1 MVSNARLILC
11 NLHVVIFLQVV
22 AGGGEKVW
30 GYTHDRCKV
39 HWKCMFPFYC
49 ELMLAAIQKSNYT
62 RTNLQA
68 EIPPG
73 EARTR
78 WKPWLITLCC
88 TGLSLTSSSLTDTQT
103 DSKQVKRERN
113 ALTCTELSSGSVFS
127 QSGQLQHEAFK
138 QAVTRLQQSSWTIMS
153 WTFWA
158 QSISSYQRQRKKNH
172 KNSLSVFPMRHI
184 FCFFYLKTWLCTF
197 FLTFFRQNQITIISC
212 NTNTN
217 IVL

>member
-1 MVSNARLILC
+1 
-11 NLHVVIFLQVV
+11 
-22 AGGGEKVW
+22 
-30 GYTHDRCKV
+30 
-39 HWKCMFPFYC
+39 MFPFYC

-127 QSGQLQHEAFK
+127 QSGQLQHDAFK
-138 QAVTRLQQSSWTIMS
+138 QAVTRLQQPSWTIMS

-158 QSISSYQRQRKKNH
+158 QSISSYQRERKKIIKILCQFFQCVTFSAFFIWRH
-172 KNSLSVFPMRHI
+172 DFAHFSWHFLDKIRLQSLVATLTQILYCKQHFPSI
-184 FCFFYLKTWLCTF
+184 CQWQKSAESGY
-197 FLTFFRQNQITIISC
+197 
-212 NTNTN
+212 
-217 IVL
+217 